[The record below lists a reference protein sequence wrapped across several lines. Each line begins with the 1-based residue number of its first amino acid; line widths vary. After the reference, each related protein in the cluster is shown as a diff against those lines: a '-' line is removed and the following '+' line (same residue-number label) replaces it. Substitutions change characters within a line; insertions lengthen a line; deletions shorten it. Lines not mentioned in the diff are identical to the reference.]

1 MAVTRGFV
9 KQENSASV
17 RSDLR
22 ARLDAYANGEH
33 DYETLLAGLKEI
45 CKVNADAVWELLSLL
60 DQYRRRAIL
69 TDEDFRQLKN
79 AANYIAFGPPPD
91 AGKSA
96 PSAEKPGHKTQANA
110 AAGSAPLAA
119 APRSSAANE
128 WRLAED
134 LTEEELGEA
143 ALSPTDAMPRAFD
156 GRHTSVTATQSTRP
170 ARAAHAPS
178 DAPLQPGRVL
188 HDRYTIESALAFGH
202 RSAVFRALD
211 RFCISDAER
220 PVAIKTLLVADSPQ
234 APAEFERELRIGQQL
249 AHPNIVK
256 VFDLD
261 RDGDLLFYSMEL
273 IEGATLGELLR
284 HAPPQRQQA
293 SSIVNQV
300 ADALSYMHERGFVH
314 GDLHPGNILISNAG
328 QVKLVDFGAAA
339 GPASSAH
346 APATAVT
353 GTNSSSG
360 LSYASCERLAGAAAH
375 RRDDVFSLSCIAY
388 QLLGGAHPFRGQTA
402 ARARELQQ
410 SPAPL
415 RDLPP
420 RQWRCLQHGLAWQRE
435 QRPASAR
442 EWWTAF
448 KGGDTPVLAGR
459 TTAPAHSTVVYAAHE
474 ETTPRARITA
484 GSRIGAP
491 LAADSQSVSRQ
502 RSSAWPV
509 AITLSLL
516 AVLAFAFLSVDLDSA
531 AVPKLVKAQTS
542 MRQVINRTIDR
553 NLEALRGVGGGTTTR
568 PPSGSSAAQTPDNAA
583 TNPSGSPADA
593 DEAPIANATALDDT
607 SGAPDR
613 AAGEQNVVSDAHSA
627 TDRAQLAESA
637 ARSES
642 AKPPAADQV
651 STARGRITFAQDTY
665 VANKQDGAAHI
676 RIKREGGAAGKA
688 TFMWW
693 TEPGTAEI
701 GRDYMPLGRKTET
714 LGNGE
719 REITVFV
726 PLVVGA
732 DNHNRHVFFV
742 ELGNPSDGLRSG
754 RITRARVIIMDD

>member
-1 MAVTRGFV
+1 M
-9 KQENSASV
+9 

-22 ARLDAYANGEH
+22 ARLDAYAHGEC
-33 DYETLLAGLKEI
+33 DYEALMAGLKEI

-60 DQYRRRAIL
+60 DQYRRRSIL
-69 TDEDFRQLKN
+69 TDEDFRRLKN

-96 PSAEKPGHKTQANA
+96 PSAAKPGRTPQA
-110 AAGSAPLAA
+110 AATGGSAPF
-119 APRSSAANE
+119 AANE

-134 LTEEELGEA
+134 LTEEELHEA
-143 ALSPTDAMPRAFD
+143 SLANSNAVSRGFD
-156 GRHTSVTATQSTRP
+156 GRHTSVTATQSARP
-170 ARAAHAPS
+170 GREPMPSRAVHAPS
-178 DAPLQPGRVL
+178 GAPLQPGRVL

-211 RFCISDAER
+211 RFSISDAER
-220 PVAIKTLLVADSPQ
+220 PVAIKALLGADSPQ
-234 APAEFERELRIGQQL
+234 ASVEFERELRIGQQL

-261 RDGDLLFYSMEL
+261 RDDDLLFYSMEL
-273 IEGATLGELLR
+273 IEGAALGELLR
-284 HAPPQRQQA
+284 HTPPQRPQA
-293 SSIVNQV
+293 SSIINQI

-314 GDLHPGNILISNAG
+314 GDLHPGNILISNTG

-339 GPASSAH
+339 GPASAH

-353 GTNSSSG
+353 GANSSSG
-360 LSYASCERLAGAAAH
+360 LSYASCERLAGAASH

-388 QLLGGAHPFRGQTA
+388 QLLGGTHPFRGQTA

-410 SPAPL
+410 SPVPL
-415 RDLPP
+415 RDLAP

-442 EWWTAF
+442 EWWVAF
-448 KGGDTPVLAGR
+448 KGGNAPVLATR
-459 TTAPAHSTVVYAAHE
+459 TAAAAPVHTTVVYAAHE
-474 ETTPRARITA
+474 ETAPRARITA

-491 LAADSQSVSRQ
+491 LAADSQSASRH
-502 RSSAWPV
+502 SSTWPV

-531 AVPKLVKAQTS
+531 AVPKLVQAQTS
-542 MRQVINRTIDR
+542 MRQVINQTIDKG
-553 NLEALRGVGGGTTTR
+553 LDALRSVGGGTAIR
-568 PPSGSSAAQTPDNAA
+568 PSASPSATQAPDNTA
-583 TNPSGSPADA
+583 TNASEPDADS
-593 DEAPIANATALDDT
+593 DEAPITGALSDT

-613 AAGEQNVVSDAHSA
+613 AAASEQPVVPDDHNA
-627 TDRAQLAESA
+627 AQPAESA
-637 ARSES
+637 ARSGS
-642 AKPPAADQV
+642 SKPAVADQV
-651 STARGRITFAQDTY
+651 GTARGRITLAQDTY
-665 VANKQDGAAHI
+665 VVNKQDGAARI
-676 RIKREGGAAGKA
+676 RIKREGGAAGKV

-701 GRDYMPLGRKTET
+701 GRDYMSLGRKTET
-714 LGNGE
+714 LANGE

-726 PLVVGA
+726 PLVVGS

-754 RITRARVIIMDD
+754 RITRARVIIMDG